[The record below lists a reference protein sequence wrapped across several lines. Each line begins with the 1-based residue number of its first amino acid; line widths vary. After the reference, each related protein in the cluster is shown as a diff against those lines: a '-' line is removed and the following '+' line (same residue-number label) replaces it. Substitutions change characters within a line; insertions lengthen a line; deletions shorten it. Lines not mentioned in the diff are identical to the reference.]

1 MVLRSAKPGTIRAR
15 LVRRDI
21 TRCWLL
27 FLAPLIF
34 QSLTSHAQTLQFLPE
49 VDAYLKLNPKTQVY
63 FQAKETREGG
73 MPTQAEIGPSLEFY
87 LKPWLK
93 LKDAT
98 IFELNEEAKRPLVFA
113 IGYRFLPSPNTATEN
128 RLRLDLTPH
137 IPIKGKVVITDRNRA
152 DLDWQSGNFMW
163 RYRNKLTVQRRFSI
177 RSYHPG
183 PYVAAETFY
192 ESKYQKWSTTALY
205 AGCSLPIL
213 ERIQIEPYYEHQNN
227 TGKSP
232 NQKLNQL
239 GLVLEIYF

>member
-1 MVLRSAKPGTIRAR
+1 LERDTQGTRLRLPDAMRQFMTCFVLLLLQSARVP
-15 LVRRDI
+15 
-21 TRCWLL
+21 
-27 FLAPLIF
+27 
-34 QSLTSHAQTLQFLPE
+34 AQTLEFLPE
-49 VDAYLKLNPKTQVY
+49 VNAYYKINHQIQAY

-93 LKDAT
+93 LKNAT
-98 IFELNEEAKRPLVFA
+98 VFDLNEASKRPLVFA
-113 IGYRFLPSPNTATEN
+113 IGYRYLPSPNTATEN

-137 IPIKGKVVITDRNRA
+137 FPMKWKILITDRNRA
-152 DLDWQSGNFMW
+152 DLDWQSGSFMW
-163 RYRNKLTVQRRFSI
+163 RYRNKLTVRRRFTI
-177 RSYHPG
+177 HSYHPA

-213 ERIQIEPYYEHQNN
+213 ERMQIEPYYEHQNN

-239 GLVLEIYF
+239 GLVLELFF

>member
-1 MVLRSAKPGTIRAR
+1 MRHWVI
-15 LVRRDI
+15 
-21 TRCWLL
+21 
-27 FLAPLIF
+27 FLAL
-34 QSLTSHAQTLQFLPE
+34 LLVLDLRAHAQTVQFLPE
-49 VDAYLKLNPKTQVY
+49 IDAYYKLNPEFQAY

-73 MPTQAEIGPSLEFY
+73 VPTQAEIGPSLEFY

-98 IFELNEEAKRPLVFA
+98 IFDLNESSKRPLVLA
-113 IGYRFLPSPNTATEN
+113 IGYRYLPSPNTATEN

-137 IPIKGKVVITDRNRA
+137 FPVKWKILITDRNRA

-163 RYRNKLTVQRRFSI
+163 RYRNKLTILRRFTI
-177 RSYHPG
+177 HSYHPA

-213 ERIQIEPYYEHQNN
+213 KRIQIEPYYEHQNN

-232 NQKLNQL
+232 NQKLNQA
-239 GLVLEIYF
+239 GLILEIFF